1 MNRFQTFSLAME
13 GKVNIELLAA
23 YKDKIETLSDETLF
37 RFWYLELKNPIIG
50 LILGVVPA
58 FILSGL
64 ILGVVPAFILS
75 GLTFDRFYKG
85 DMGLGFAKM
94 AMWAFIFIGLL
105 IAGFFDSSSM
115 LVVWIFNIV
124 ALFIW
129 NILDFFLVWQGIKN
143 DNLAKIIQ
151 FLEQDNENF
160 ISNKQ

>member
-37 RFWYLELKNPIIG
+37 RFCYLELKNPIIG
-50 LILGVVPA
+50 LILGVA
-58 FILSGL
+58 
-64 ILGVVPAFILS
+64 PAFILS

>member
-1 MNRFQTFSLAME
+1 MNRFQTFSLMTE
-13 GKVNIELLAA
+13 GKVNSELLMD
-23 YKDKIETLSDETLF
+23 YKDKLETLSDEAMF
-37 RFWYLELKNPIIG
+37 YFCSLELKNPIIG
-50 LILGVVPA
+50 LILGVT
-58 FILSGL
+58 
-64 ILGVVPAFILS
+64 PAFILS

-85 DMGLGFAKM
+85 DMGLGLVKM

-115 LVVWIFNIV
+115 LVVWIFNII

>member
-37 RFWYLELKNPIIG
+37 RFWYLELKNPII
-50 LILGVVPA
+50 
-58 FILSGL
+58 GL

-129 NILDFFLVWQGIKN
+129 NILNFFLVWQGIKN

>member
-37 RFWYLELKNPIIG
+37 RFCYLELKNPIIG

-58 FILSGL
+58 F
-64 ILGVVPAFILS
+64 S

>member
-37 RFWYLELKNPIIG
+37 RFWYLELKNPII
-50 LILGVVPA
+50 
-58 FILSGL
+58 GL

-129 NILDFFLVWQGIKN
+129 NMLDFFLVWQGIKN

>member
-50 LILGVVPA
+50 LILGVA
-58 FILSGL
+58 
-64 ILGVVPAFILS
+64 PAFILS

>member
-1 MNRFQTFSLAME
+1 MNRFQTFSLATE

-37 RFWYLELKNPIIG
+37 RFWYLELKNPII
-50 LILGVVPA
+50 
-58 FILSGL
+58 GL

>member
-13 GKVNIELLAA
+13 GKVNIELPAA

-37 RFWYLELKNPIIG
+37 RFCYLELKNPIIG
-50 LILGVVPA
+50 LILGVA
-58 FILSGL
+58 
-64 ILGVVPAFILS
+64 PAFILS

-94 AMWAFIFIGLL
+94 AMWAFIFIGLV
-105 IAGFFDSSSM
+105 GFFDSSSM

>member
-37 RFWYLELKNPIIG
+37 RFWYLELKNPII
-50 LILGVVPA
+50 
-58 FILSGL
+58 GL

-151 FLEQDNENF
+151 FLEQDNGNF

>member
-64 ILGVVPAFILS
+64 
-75 GLTFDRFYKG
+75 TFDRFYKG

-94 AMWAFIFIGLL
+94 AMWAFIFIGLV
-105 IAGFFDSSSM
+105 GFFDSSSM
-115 LVVWIFNIV
+115 LAVWIFNIV

>member
-13 GKVNIELLAA
+13 SKVNIELLAA

-37 RFWYLELKNPIIG
+37 RFCYLELKNPIIG

-64 ILGVVPAFILS
+64 
-75 GLTFDRFYKG
+75 TFDRFYKGG

>member
-37 RFWYLELKNPIIG
+37 RFWYLELKNPII
-50 LILGVVPA
+50 
-58 FILSGL
+58 GL

-129 NILDFFLVWQGIKN
+129 NIFDFFLVWQGIKN

>member
-50 LILGVVPA
+50 LILGVA
-58 FILSGL
+58 
-64 ILGVVPAFILS
+64 PAFILS
-75 GLTFDRFYKG
+75 GLTSDHFYKG

-94 AMWAFIFIGLL
+94 AMWAFIFIGLV

>member
-37 RFWYLELKNPIIG
+37 RFCYLELKNPII
-50 LILGVVPA
+50 
-58 FILSGL
+58 GL

-143 DNLAKIIQ
+143 DNLVKIIQ

>member
-37 RFWYLELKNPIIG
+37 RFCYLELKNPIIG
-50 LILGVVPA
+50 LILGVA
-58 FILSGL
+58 
-64 ILGVVPAFILS
+64 PAFILS
-75 GLTFDRFYKG
+75 GLTFDCFYKG

-94 AMWAFIFIGLL
+94 AMWAFIFIGLV
-105 IAGFFDSSSM
+105 GFFDSSSM

>member
-37 RFWYLELKNPIIG
+37 RFWYLELKNPII
-50 LILGVVPA
+50 
-58 FILSGL
+58 GL

-129 NILDFFLVWQGIKN
+129 NILDFFLVWPGIKN

>member
-37 RFWYLELKNPIIG
+37 RFCYLELKNPIIG
-50 LILGVVPA
+50 LILGVA
-58 FILSGL
+58 
-64 ILGVVPAFILS
+64 PAFILS

-129 NILDFFLVWQGIKN
+129 NILNFFLVWQGIKN

>member
-37 RFWYLELKNPIIG
+37 RFWYLELKNPII
-50 LILGVVPA
+50 
-58 FILSGL
+58 GL

-129 NILDFFLVWQGIKN
+129 NILDFFLVWQGLIT
-143 DNLAKIIQ
+143 AK
-151 FLEQDNENF
+151 
-160 ISNKQ
+160 

>member
-37 RFWYLELKNPIIG
+37 RFCYLELKNPII
-50 LILGVVPA
+50 
-58 FILSGL
+58 GL

>member
-13 GKVNIELLAA
+13 SKVNIELLAA

-37 RFWYLELKNPIIG
+37 RFWYLELKNPII
-50 LILGVVPA
+50 
-58 FILSGL
+58 GL

>member
-1 MNRFQTFSLAME
+1 MNRFQTFSLTME

-37 RFWYLELKNPIIG
+37 RFWYLELKNPII
-50 LILGVVPA
+50 
-58 FILSGL
+58 GL

>member
-23 YKDKIETLSDETLF
+23 YKDKIETLSDKTLF
-37 RFWYLELKNPIIG
+37 RFWYLELKNPII
-50 LILGVVPA
+50 
-58 FILSGL
+58 GL

>member
-64 ILGVVPAFILS
+64 
-75 GLTFDRFYKG
+75 TFDRFYKG

-124 ALFIW
+124 ARFIW

>member
-37 RFWYLELKNPIIG
+37 RFWYLELKNPII
-50 LILGVVPA
+50 
-58 FILSGL
+58 GL

-151 FLEQDNENF
+151 FLE
-160 ISNKQ
+160 

>member
-1 MNRFQTFSLAME
+1 MRFCLLLSKSFFISSIIS
-13 GKVNIELLAA
+13 KVNIELLAA

-37 RFWYLELKNPIIG
+37 RFWYLELKNPII
-50 LILGVVPA
+50 
-58 FILSGL
+58 GL

>member
-37 RFWYLELKNPIIG
+37 RFCYLELKNPIIG
-50 LILGVVPA
+50 LILGVV
-58 FILSGL
+58 S
-64 ILGVVPAFILS
+64 AFILS

>member
-64 ILGVVPAFILS
+64 
-75 GLTFDRFYKG
+75 TFDRFYKG

-94 AMWAFIFIGLL
+94 AMWAFIFIGLV

-129 NILDFFLVWQGIKN
+129 NILNFFLVWQGIKN

>member
-1 MNRFQTFSLAME
+1 ME

-64 ILGVVPAFILS
+64 
-75 GLTFDRFYKG
+75 TFDRFYKG

-94 AMWAFIFIGLL
+94 AMWAFVFIGLL

>member
-37 RFWYLELKNPIIG
+37 RFWYLELKNPII
-50 LILGVVPA
+50 
-58 FILSGL
+58 GL

-151 FLEQDNENF
+151 FLEQDDENF

>member
-64 ILGVVPAFILS
+64 
-75 GLTFDRFYKG
+75 TFDSFYKG

>member
-64 ILGVVPAFILS
+64 
-75 GLTFDRFYKG
+75 TFDRFYKG

-105 IAGFFDSSSM
+105 IVGFFDSSSM

>member
-1 MNRFQTFSLAME
+1 MNRFQAFSLMTE
-13 GKVNIELLAA
+13 GKVNSELLMD
-23 YKDKIETLSDETLF
+23 YKDKLETLSDEAMF
-37 RFWYLELKNPIIG
+37 YFCSLELKNPIIG
-50 LILGVVPA
+50 LILGVA
-58 FILSGL
+58 
-64 ILGVVPAFILS
+64 PAFILS

-85 DMGLGFAKM
+85 DMGLGFVKM

-115 LVVWIFNIV
+115 LVVWIFNII

>member
-1 MNRFQTFSLAME
+1 MNRFQTFSLAMQ

-37 RFWYLELKNPIIG
+37 RFWYLELKNPII
-50 LILGVVPA
+50 
-58 FILSGL
+58 GL

>member
-1 MNRFQTFSLAME
+1 MNRFQTFSLAMKA
-13 GKVNIELLAA
+13 KVNIELLAA

-37 RFWYLELKNPIIG
+37 RFWYLELKNPII
-50 LILGVVPA
+50 
-58 FILSGL
+58 GL

>member
-37 RFWYLELKNPIIG
+37 RFCYLELKNPII
-50 LILGVVPA
+50 
-58 FILSGL
+58 GL

-105 IAGFFDSSSM
+105 IVGFFDLSSM

>member
-37 RFWYLELKNPIIG
+37 RFYYLELKNPII
-50 LILGVVPA
+50 
-58 FILSGL
+58 GL

>member
-1 MNRFQTFSLAME
+1 MNRFQTFSLAIE

-37 RFWYLELKNPIIG
+37 RFWYLELKNPII
-50 LILGVVPA
+50 
-58 FILSGL
+58 GL

>member
-23 YKDKIETLSDETLF
+23 YKDKIETLSDEALF
-37 RFWYLELKNPIIG
+37 RFWYLELKNPII
-50 LILGVVPA
+50 
-58 FILSGL
+58 GL

>member
-23 YKDKIETLSDETLF
+23 YKDKIETLNDETLF
-37 RFWYLELKNPIIG
+37 RFWYLELKNPII
-50 LILGVVPA
+50 
-58 FILSGL
+58 GL

>member
-37 RFWYLELKNPIIG
+37 RFCYLELKNPIIG
-50 LILGVVPA
+50 LILGVA
-58 FILSGL
+58 
-64 ILGVVPAFILS
+64 PAFILS
-75 GLTFDRFYKG
+75 GLTSDHFYN
-85 DMGLGFAKM
+85 MGLGFAKM

-129 NILDFFLVWQGIKN
+129 NILNFFLVWQGIKN